1 MIKTNRLETLRT
13 DKGLTQ
19 EELAAN
25 VGIAVSTYSM
35 YANGHRMIP
44 RKVAERI
51 ADALDCELE
60 EIFCPR
66 NSQLAKHTSCSAAP
80 RRRRPRTAHEKRPGR
95 AGAGGGE
102 REYTYMRL

>member
-1 MIKTNRLETLRT
+1 MITTNRLETLRT

-51 ADALDCELE
+51 ASVLDCELE
-60 EIFCPR
+60 EIFLPEKFTVSKTHELFGR
-66 NSQLAKHTSCSAAP
+66 FPPDQAERDSA
-80 RRRRPRTAHEKRPGR
+80 
-95 AGAGGGE
+95 
-102 REYTYMRL
+102 